1 MRIGALAKAAGI
13 SVPTIRYYESVGLLT
28 PPPRQGGQ
36 RIYGGEDLKALNL
49 VRHCR
54 ELDFSLGEI
63 REILASVQRR
73 APCSQTKT
81 FAETHLASIRTKI
94 EALRALETT
103 VASLVSG
110 CDAICSGSV
119 APDCV
124 ILQAGCNAA

>member
-81 FAETHLASIRTKI
+81 FAKTHLASIRTKI
-94 EALRALETT
+94 EALRDLAGRLQCRLMPGGAARLRNRRS
-103 VASLVSG
+103 V
-110 CDAICSGSV
+110 DGSV
-119 APDCV
+119 
-124 ILQAGCNAA
+124 